1 MSIPITT
8 ARRLIELACHAP
20 SAHNT
25 QPWLWQIDGDE
36 IRLYADRRRH
46 LPLEDPDGRNLTIS
60 CGAALHH
67 LQFAARALG
76 WASDITL
83 LPSAAEPNLL
93 AVVRLERG
101 EPSPQPVNDLA
112 ALRRRCTDR
121 RRFTSWPVPPEVLD
135 RLAEEAREWDVRA
148 TPVVDLVARFRLELL
163 TSDANALRELDEE
176 AVQEQALWV
185 NRGGSEG
192 VPLAVLPDND
202 AADVL
207 DRRSRFGPG
216 LVPESRAPVD
226 GGDGVIVL
234 GGVADDPIGWLRTGA
249 GLSALWL
256 RATRDGLSV
265 VPLSLP
271 VEVEATRAQMTEKVL
286 EGAFVP
292 HLAVRIGWQA
302 IGRTGL
308 PRTPRRG
315 LDDVLIA

>member
-1 MSIPITT
+1 MPIPMTT

-25 QPWLWQIDGDE
+25 QPWLWRIAGDQIL
-36 IRLYADRRRH
+36 LYADSRRQ
-46 LPLEDPDGRNLTIS
+46 LPAEDPDGRNLTIS

-76 WASDITL
+76 WASDVTL
-83 LPSAAEPNLL
+83 VPRPDEPDLL
-93 AVVRLERG
+93 ASVRLERC
-101 EPSPQPVNDLA
+101 EPSLQPVNDLA

-135 RLAEEAREWDVRA
+135 RLTEEARELDVRA

-163 TSDANALRELDEE
+163 TSDASALRELDED
-176 AVQEQALWV
+176 AVREQALWV
-185 NRGGSEG
+185 NRAGAEG
-192 VPLAVLPDND
+192 VPLAVLPEDEH
-202 AADVL
+202 ADVL
-207 DRRSRFGPG
+207 DRPGRFGPG
-216 LVPESRAPVD
+216 LVPETREPVD
-226 GGDGVIVL
+226 SGDGVIVL
-234 GGVADDPIGWLRTGA
+234 GGSTDDPTGWLRTGQ

-271 VEVEATRAQMTEKVL
+271 VEVESTRIQMTETVL

-315 LDDVLIA
+315 LDDVLIR